1 MTYKITT
8 KNDKLEISLVQNE
21 LVTKVVQPEYKVSL
35 ARTGGQGAKGDTITS
50 AYINSSNHLIIVV
63 LTSSGQTV
71 VNDVGEV
78 GIATNLDGIT
88 DVTITDLADKDYI
101 AYEASTQQ
109 YKNYKLTTTRML
121 DVNNTARADGS
132 VLVYNGIT
140 QQYTATNTVNNP
152 NLIIV
157 GGTF

>member
-35 ARTGGQGAKGDTITS
+35 ARTGGQGAKGDTI
-50 AYINSSNHLIIVV
+50 NSVSLDGNRHLIIEV

-71 VNDVGEV
+71 VTDVGSV
-78 GIATNLDGIT
+78 GAIPALDDITN
-88 DVTITDLADKDYI
+88 VTITDLADKDYI

-109 YKNYKLTTTRML
+109 YKNYRLTTTRLL

-132 VLVYNGIT
+132 VLVYNGT
-140 QQYTATNTVNNP
+140 AQQYIATNTVNNP
-152 NLIIV
+152 NLTIV